1 MTSTNQPRTPDP
13 RDPRHDGNPRQDGN
27 TRHDGEPTND
37 SYPRSGWGTQSDS
50 SPQGGGPEAAAGVAQ
65 DKPKL
70 DLSLTQ
76 TLGGALAAMTAAA
89 LGSRLGVAGTI
100 VGAAVASIIAAVA
113 GSLYTAS
120 LRHTREKVKTVWS
133 GHVAGSGTPTSVDVV
148 SSVSDWDLPDA
159 ASAPQQPAAPGP
171 RASLPW
177 KGVLTGAIA
186 AFAIAIVAL
195 TGFELLSGSAISG
208 GQGTTV
214 EQATHPNKPVKPA
227 PSDDSSTDDESP
239 SDTPSASES
248 ESPAATASDE
258 ATPSASEEPTAD
270 ATTEQPTEQATPEET
285 GTTGAESPSET
296 AESTAPSETAT
307 SEEPPVETPGG

>member
-1 MTSTNQPRTPDP
+1 MTNTNQPGTPDP
-13 RDPRHDGNPRQDGN
+13 RDPRNNRDPRNDGNPWNDGLA
-27 TRHDGEPTND
+27 G
-37 SYPRSGWGTQSDS
+37 SDS
-50 SPQGGGPEAAAGVAQ
+50 ASDPATRAGGPDSAPGLAE
-65 DKPKL
+65 DKPKPKM

-148 SSVSDWDLPDA
+148 SSVPDWDLPDA
-159 ASAPQQPAAPGP
+159 ASAPQQPVAPRP
-171 RASLPW
+171 DRAGLPW

-195 TGFELLSGSAISG
+195 TGFELLSGTAISG

-214 EQATHPNKPVKPA
+214 EQATKPNKPTKSA
-227 PSDDSSTDDESP
+227 PSDDSSTEKESP
-239 SDTPSASES
+239 STSASASES
-248 ESPAATASDE
+248 DSPTASATDE

-270 ATTEQPTEQATPEET
+270 TTTEQPTEQATPDEPA
-285 GTTGAESPSET
+285 TTAPESPSVT
-296 AESTAPSETAT
+296 AESTTPSATQTTEEAPSEAP
-307 SEEPPVETPGG
+307 EG